1 MPDNKTN
8 KNNTNKST
16 QNNGRPKPMVPKSA
30 LKKNGNR
37 YSCGGKLKK

>member
-1 MPDNKTN
+1 MPNNKTN
-8 KNNTNKST
+8 KSTTNKSM
-16 QNNGRPKPMVPKSA
+16 QNNGRPKPMVPKTA

>member
-1 MPDNKTN
+1 MPDNKV
-8 KNNTNKST
+8 NKSNT
-16 QNNGRPKPMVPKSA
+16 SKSIQNNGRPKPMVPKSA